1 MDYSISRWKI
11 DKLRLKIAK
20 NYNFTLKSLKYALFN
35 SIEQQINWKWGNYTL
50 KLGIYSDLHIGK
62 RMYRTDENNYN
73 KFEHIGYRLLK
84 QNVKALKNANPDLS
98 ILSKLAPAITGI
110 AK

>member
-1 MDYSISRWKI
+1 M
-11 DKLRLKIAK
+11 
-20 NYNFTLKSLKYALFN
+20 
-35 SIEQQINWKWGNYTL
+35 

-84 QNVKALKNANPDLS
+84 QNVKALKNANPDLIINAGDVFDVSNPS
-98 ILSKLAPAITGI
+98 IIAINKYYQSQASINNIPTMTILGNHDFSFNNKTYI
-110 AK
+110 FC